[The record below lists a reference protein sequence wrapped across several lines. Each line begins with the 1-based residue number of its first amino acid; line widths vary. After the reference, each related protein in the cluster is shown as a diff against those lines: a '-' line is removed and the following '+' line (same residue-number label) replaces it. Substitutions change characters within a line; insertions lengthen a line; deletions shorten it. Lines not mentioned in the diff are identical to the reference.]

1 MTINIGIIGMTQ
13 TELIRKRVEGK
24 NAVITGEN
32 TGMGLATAQQQFT
45 GIELFKSSLSYLR
58 RS

>member
-1 MTINIGIIGMTQ
+1 MSQ

-24 NAVITGEN
+24 NAVITVEN
-32 TGMGLATAQQQFT
+32 TSIDLAKAQQFT
-45 GIELFKSSLSYLR
+45 GIELFKSSLSYPR